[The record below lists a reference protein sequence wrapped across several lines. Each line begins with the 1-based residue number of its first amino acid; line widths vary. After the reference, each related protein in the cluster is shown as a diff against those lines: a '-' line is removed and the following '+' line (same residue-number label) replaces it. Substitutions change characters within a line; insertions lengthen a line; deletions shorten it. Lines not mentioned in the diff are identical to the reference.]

1 MQEYRH
7 YRSSAIASAAL
18 VSALHMSSR
27 SAGGPAFGDVI
38 KRWVNEAQEA
48 VASDSVMVQYH
59 ALGLLYHIRK
69 SDRLAVNKL
78 VTKLTRSGSAVR
90 SPYAVCMLIR

>member
-1 MQEYRH
+1 
-7 YRSSAIASAAL
+7 
-18 VSALHMSSR
+18 MSSR